1 MYPEKEAFELEGAEK
16 RFNMFDKVCGSDQIR
31 LRFTKNYKVDDI
43 LDYWNKDID
52 AFKAKSAKYY
62 LYK

>member
-1 MYPEKEAFELEGAEK
+1 
-16 RFNMFDKVCGSDQIR
+16 MFDKVCGSDQIR

-52 AFKAKSAKYY
+52 AFKVKSAKYY